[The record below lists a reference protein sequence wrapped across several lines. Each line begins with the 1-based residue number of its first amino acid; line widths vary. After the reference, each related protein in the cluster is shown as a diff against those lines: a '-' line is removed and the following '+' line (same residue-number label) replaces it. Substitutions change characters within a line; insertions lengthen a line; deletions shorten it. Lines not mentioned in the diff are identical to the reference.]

1 MTFTITVEEYFSLSE
16 EKRKRVLEAIRQKE
30 EPLTEDE
37 EEILNVEYGYFDENP
52 YYENLEESNDAE

>member
-1 MTFTITVEEYFSLSE
+1 MHYTVEEYFSLPDDE
-16 EKRKRVLEAIRQKE
+16 RKKVLKVIKEKE

>member
-37 EEILNVEYGYFDENP
+37 EEILNVEYGYFDESP
-52 YYENLEESNDAE
+52 YYEGLEESDDVE